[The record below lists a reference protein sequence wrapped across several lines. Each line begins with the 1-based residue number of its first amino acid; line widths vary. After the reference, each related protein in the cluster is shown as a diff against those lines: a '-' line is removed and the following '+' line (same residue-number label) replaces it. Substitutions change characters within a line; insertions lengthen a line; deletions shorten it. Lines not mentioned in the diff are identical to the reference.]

1 MMFAPADSYVRQC
14 APRSQG
20 ERAPL
25 FVWAMVAGVALG
37 LVGLIIAAPLLM
49 ANGHDRLGLAIYE
62 AFGRLCHQ
70 LPERS
75 LHLEGHKLA
84 VCSRC
89 TGLYAGFALSVLL
102 YPLAR
107 SLKRVDTP
115 RRIWLLLAV
124 LPIGV
129 DWSVGFFGLWANTH
143 LSRFMTGALFSA
155 VAAFYIL
162 PGLID
167 LGQSIVRRRDARL
180 QEPEQAASATQS
192 APFQSSPAP
201 SDYSSPSSRI

>member
-14 APRSQG
+14 APRSQP

-25 FVWAMVAGVALG
+25 VVWAMLTSVALG
-37 LVGLIIAAPLLM
+37 LVGLILAAPLLI
-49 ANGHDRLGLAIYE
+49 ANGHAALGLAIYE
-62 AFGRLCHQ
+62 AFGKLCHQ

-115 RRIWLLLAV
+115 RRIWLFVAA
-124 LPIGV
+124 LPIAV
-129 DWSVGFFGLWANTH
+129 DWSLGFFGLWANTH

-155 VAAFYIL
+155 VAAVYIL
-162 PGLID
+162 PGLVD
-167 LGQSIVRRRDARL
+167 LGQSIVLRYGARL
-180 QEPEQAASATQS
+180 PEPEQSARATSQTAPLQS
-192 APFQSSPAP
+192 TAP
-201 SDYSSPSSRI
+201 SDYGSPSSRI

>member
-1 MMFAPADSYVRQC
+1 MFAPADSYVPQY
-14 APRSQG
+14 APRDESG
-20 ERAPL
+20 RVAL
-25 FVWAMVAGVALG
+25 LVWAMVAAVAL
-37 LVGLIIAAPLLM
+37 LVLGLIIGAPLLV
-49 ANGHDRLGLAIYE
+49 ASGHGSLAAPVYNL
-62 AFGRLCHQ
+62 FGYVCHQ

-115 RRIWLLLAV
+115 RLFWLVLALV
-124 LPIGV
+124 PLVV
-129 DWSVGFFGLWANTH
+129 DWALGVFELWANTH
-143 LSRFMTGALFSA
+143 LSRFLTGALFSS
-155 VAAFYIL
+155 VAAFYIV
-162 PGLID
+162 PGLVD
-167 LGQSIVRRRDARL
+167 LGQSLRRRSRARTE
-180 QEPEQAASATQS
+180 QPSRQAADAAQVLPV
-192 APFQSSPAP
+192 APSAP

>member
-1 MMFAPADSYVRQC
+1 M
-14 APRSQG
+14 
-20 ERAPL
+20 PL
-25 FVWAMVAGVALG
+25 IVWAMVASVALG
-37 LVGLIIAAPLLM
+37 LLGLIIAAPLLI
-49 ANGHDRLGLAIYE
+49 AHGYTALGLVIYE
-62 AFGRLCHQ
+62 VFGKVCHQ
-70 LPERS
+70 IPERS
-75 LHLEGHKLA
+75 LHLEGNKLA

-107 SLKRVDTP
+107 SLRRVDTP
-115 RRIWLLLAV
+115 SRLWLFLAV

-129 DWSVGFFGLWANTH
+129 DWALGFFGLWANTH

-155 VAAFYIL
+155 VAAVYVL

-167 LGQSIVRRRDARL
+167 LGQSIVRRRRGARL
-180 QEPEQAASATQS
+180 QVANQTASAAQP
-192 APFQSSPAP
+192 APVRSTAP

>member
-1 MMFAPADSYVRQC
+1 MMFARADSYVPQC
-14 APRSQG
+14 APRAQR

-25 FVWAMVAGVALG
+25 VVWAIVASIALG

-49 ANGHDRLGLAIYE
+49 AHGYTALGLAIYDG
-62 AFGRLCHQ
+62 FGKLCHQ

-75 LHLEGHKLA
+75 LHLEGNKLA

-89 TGLYAGFALSVLL
+89 LGLYAGFALSVLL

-107 SLKRVDTP
+107 SLNRVDTP
-115 RRIWLLLAV
+115 RRLWLLLAV

-129 DWSVGFFGLWANTH
+129 DWSLGFFGLWANTH

-155 VAAFYIL
+155 VAAVYVL

-167 LGQSIVRRRDARL
+167 LSQSFLRRHGARSR
-180 QEPEQAASATQS
+180 EEAHQAASAAQS
-192 APFQSSPAP
+192 APLQHTAP